1 MECKEYEKYVS
12 ILKAELVPA
21 MGCTEPIAVAF
32 AAANAREVL
41 GKMPDKVSVEVSGN
55 IVKNAKSV
63 VVPNTGGRRG
73 LEAAVGI
80 GIIAGDASKQLQV
93 ISEVSEEQ
101 MDRLGAF
108 LEEPGVSVGIA
119 ESNLSIDVRVHL
131 AAGSDNVNLRL
142 AEDHNKI
149 VYIEKNGDILFECPV
164 SEGTEQS
171 CLLDMSIDGIFEFSN
186 ICDISDV
193 YEVISRQIEYNSA
206 ISDEGLKNNWGA
218 NIGSTILKYSNGSL
232 PEVMGKAKAAAGSD
246 ARMGGCEMPVVINSG
261 SGNQGLTVSLPVIE
275 YAKYLRCSEE
285 KLFRSLVFANLA
297 GIHIKASVG
306 RLSAYCGA
314 ISAGC
319 AAVAGIAYMTGA
331 DLNQISHLIVNC
343 LATTSGI
350 VCDGAKPSCAA
361 KIATAL
367 DAAILAW
374 NMTKNDQQFLDGDGF
389 VKKGVENTINA
400 VSRIAKDGMAETDK
414 TILKI
419 MTDL

>member
-32 AAANAREVL
+32 AAAKAREVL

-232 PEVMGKAKAAAGSD
+232 PEV
-246 ARMGGCEMPVVINSG
+246 PVVINSG